1 MAYITT
7 IVVVQVVCLIV
18 VYLVFLAVA
27 YGVPRDQDHEIEVKL
42 FPPSIRRKIKCTD
55 RRS

>member
-42 FPPSIRRKIKCTD
+42 FPPNIRRKIKCTD